1 MRMDTVA
8 KFGSACAAMLLPV
21 LVEAAQNGA
30 VDAETGAYVVTVA
43 AGADVTLSAE
53 DAAALGT
60 DVDLVKRGA
69 GRLVIATNL
78 KAQGWAGE
86 LRVEEGYL
94 RAREVGALGTAVKGT
109 VVSDGATFE
118 VDGTAVGVNTSG
130 FVSGEPFTI
139 TGRGMKEKEGDEEMG
154 VIRNVANSQ
163 YPGISSVTMLGD
175 CLYTGVEANG
185 RLDVRSDTFDM
196 NGHTLTVRGYFAL
209 TSAALA
215 HPGHI
220 AVESGVLC
228 LEGGLTFN
236 GGAEN
241 RLTVASGARVIL
253 QGAKGNLPWTLVL
266 RDGAKVERLTYGS
279 DEAGRNVW
287 AGSVELVSGQ
297 ATLVSSETKLPPLTF
312 TGNITG
318 AGGLNVTSTGNG
330 VVRLMG
336 TANTFTGG
344 LTVSG
349 GGEVWL
355 ESPGAL
361 PHGEGAGDIRL
372 DHKDARLLARARDD
386 AGTVETGWSVAEYRA
401 LADKVQVVREG
412 AAALLWNAAGE
423 TTTYDEAVSTDGFL
437 GHAGAGTL
445 RLGGDWAT
453 GDLMNLGG
461 NLDVAEG
468 AQLHLRFLD
477 LAGGTMTV
485 PGGALV
491 YCHTNAYM
499 GCAWPETAK
508 LVVESGG
515 CFMTSNES
523 PTRVYSM
530 DMGHPRYRRDASYR
544 AVLELQDG
552 ASMTGRICV
561 GTGMGRTDAAA
572 LYIRAGARFRSGG
585 TGGGSDMNIGSDGN
599 GYVEMAGWM
608 QMPGW
613 TVIGG
618 GGNGR
623 GVWVQKGG
631 EAANTSDTF
640 AIGSGGGR
648 GEAYF
653 SGGTFTAD
661 RAIQVGRGA
670 WNWTARGAHAALTAT
685 DAADVAC
692 KGGIDLAMQSNSVA
706 ALNLNG
712 GILQAKYIRKM
723 AQVMPLNS
731 GPKDAEGNYVAV
743 PFEDNTAFVNFNGGT
758 LKALQSGTLFK
769 QTAADA
775 ARPVDAVYVYPGGA
789 VFDTGGYACTIDVP
803 LVAPTG
809 QGIASIPL
817 PEPCTVPGN
826 YIGSPYVTI
835 SGDGTNAWA
844 HAVFD
849 SERGVV
855 TGIEVT
861 CPGVDYTWAK
871 ATLARGGWTN
881 EIVLADLPLA
891 ANASGG
897 LVKKGAGRLVLNAA
911 NTFAGPVEVA
921 GGTLVAGN
929 DRALP
934 VGCALALTGGTFD
947 GGGRTYTFGAVTATS
962 GGVANVSGAITAS
975 SFTKTGPGVFDLEPA
990 LDSAKPIEV
999 REGTLRLPQ
1008 VGPGLWEA
1016 AHAHATGKER
1026 EAEFRAQPVFKE
1038 AVSTSLVYLYTNGV
1052 NETSLWKD
1060 YMNVF
1065 YSGYIWNTN
1074 ATAQTW
1080 TFAGVL
1086 DDGIMLVI
1094 DETEVFSNTLW
1105 TKPVAGRVT
1114 VAPGPHRFYVAA
1126 YNGMGGAGATG
1137 CSTFANWPARHGLVW
1152 NPTDKPVNA
1161 DGTAS
1166 TNFNDYVDVVDQDRG
1181 AVFSL
1186 TRDGYEPAAPRELE
1200 IAVAAGAK
1208 VIVGDGAYAFT
1219 TYRGLGDIAGSTS
1232 IRTWI
1237 LDGAEIAA
1245 GKVMHVT
1252 GDLAFPEEAS
1262 FAFERADRLPT
1273 TGAAMTIATVDG
1285 TVAGALPAIHVPGSG
1300 TWRVFAHG
1308 HELKLSLQKGTM
1320 LILR

>member
-1 MRMDTVA
+1 MRMDMVA

-21 LVEAAQNGA
+21 LAEAAQNGA
-30 VDAETGAYVVTVA
+30 VDAATGAYVITVA
-43 AGADVTLSAE
+43 AGTDVTLSAE

-94 RAREVGALGTAVKGT
+94 RAREVGALGTAEKGT

-118 VDGTAVGVNTSG
+118 VDGSAVGVDTSG

-139 TGRGMKEKEGDEEMG
+139 TGRGMKEGDEEMG

-163 YPGISSVTMLGD
+163 YHGISSVTMRGD

-185 RLDVRSDTFDM
+185 RLDVRSDTLDM

-209 TSAALA
+209 TTAALA

-287 AGSVELVSGQ
+287 AGPVELVSGQ

-349 GGEVWL
+349 NGDVWL

-372 DHKDARLLARARDD
+372 AHKDARLLARARARDD

-453 GDLMNLGG
+453 GDLMNLEG

-491 YCHTNAYM
+491 YCHTNSYM

-561 GTGMGRTDAAA
+561 GAGMGRTDAAA

-670 WNWTARGAHAALTAT
+670 WNWKAFGAHAALTAT

-723 AQVMPLNS
+723 AQVMRLNS

-897 LVKKGAGRLVLNAA
+897 LVKKGEGRLVLNAA

-947 GGGRTYTFGAVTATS
+947 GGG
-962 GGVANVSGAITAS
+962 VANVSGAITAS
-975 SFTKTGPGVFDLEPA
+975 SFTKTGPGVFDLEPS

-1060 YMNVF
+1060 HMNVF

-1080 TFAGVL
+1080 TFAGL
-1086 DDGIMLVI
+1086 IDDGITLVI
-1094 DETEVFSNTLW
+1094 DETEVF
-1105 TKPVAGRVT
+1105 AGRWATPTAGRIT

-1126 YNGMGGAGATG
+1126 YNGMGGAGASASG
-1137 CSTFANWPARHGLVW
+1137 AWPAWRGLVW
-1152 NPTDKPVNA
+1152 NPTDEPVNA

-1166 TNFNDYVDVVDQDRG
+1166 TNIANYVDLVDAAHG

-1252 GDLAFPEEAS
+1252 GDLAFPEGAS

>member
-8 KFGSACAAMLLPV
+8 KFGSACAVLLLPV

-30 VDAETGAYVVTVA
+30 VDAVTGAYVVTVV

-60 DVDLVKRGA
+60 GVDLVKRGA

-78 KAQGWAGE
+78 KVQGWAGE

-94 RAREVGALGTAVKGT
+94 RAREVGALGTAAKGT

-118 VDGTAVGVNTSG
+118 VDGSAVGVNTSG

-139 TGRGMKEKEGDEEMG
+139 SGRGMKEGDEEMG

-185 RLDVRSDTFDM
+185 RLDVRSDTLDM

-287 AGSVELVSGQ
+287 AGPVELVSGR

-349 GGEVWL
+349 NGDVWL

-372 DHKDARLLARARDD
+372 DHKDARLLARARAD

-401 LADKVQVVREG
+401 LADNVQVVREG

-437 GHAGAGTL
+437 GHAGVGTL

-453 GDLMNLGG
+453 GDLMNLEG

-572 LYIRAGARFRSGG
+572 LYIRDGARFRSGG
-585 TGGGSDMNIGSDGN
+585 TGGGSDMNIGSDGC

-613 TVIGG
+613 TTIGG

-631 EAANTSDTF
+631 EAANTGDTF

-661 RAIQVGRGA
+661 KAIQVGRGA
-670 WNWTARGAHAALTAT
+670 WNWKAFGAHAALTAT

-712 GILQAKYIRKM
+712 GVLQAKYIRKM

-758 LKALQSGTLFK
+758 LRALQSGTLFK

-934 VGCALALTGGTFD
+934 AGCALALTGGTFD
-947 GGGRTYTFGAVTATS
+947 GGGRTWTFGAVTATS

-975 SFTKTGPGVFDLEPA
+975 SFTKTGPGVFDLEPS

-1052 NETSLWKD
+1052 NATSLWKD

-1166 TNFNDYVDVVDQDRG
+1166 TNFNDYVDVVDPDRG

-1252 GDLAFPEEAS
+1252 GDLAFPEGAS

-1300 TWRVFAHG
+1300 TWRVFARG

>member
-1 MRMDTVA
+1 MRMDMVA

-21 LVEAAQNGA
+21 LAEAAQNGA
-30 VDAETGAYVVTVA
+30 VDAATGAYVITVA
-43 AGADVTLSAE
+43 AGTDVTLSAE

-94 RAREVGALGTAVKGT
+94 RAREVGALGTAEKGT

-118 VDGTAVGVNTSG
+118 VDGSAVGVDTSG

-139 TGRGMKEKEGDEEMG
+139 TGRGMKEGDEEMG

-163 YPGISSVTMLGD
+163 YHGISSVTMRGD

-185 RLDVRSDTFDM
+185 RLDVRSDTLDM

-209 TSAALA
+209 TTAALA

-287 AGSVELVSGQ
+287 AGPVELVSGQ

-344 LTVSG
+344 LTVCG
-349 GGEVWL
+349 NGDVWL

-372 DHKDARLLARARDD
+372 AQKDARLLARARARDD

-453 GDLMNLGG
+453 GDLMNLEG

-491 YCHTNAYM
+491 YCHTNSYM

-561 GTGMGRTDAAA
+561 GAGMGRTDAAA

-670 WNWTARGAHAALTAT
+670 WNWKAFGAHAALTAT

-897 LVKKGAGRLVLNAA
+897 LVKKGEGRLVLNAA

-947 GGGRTYTFGAVTATS
+947 GGGRTWTFGAVTATS

-975 SFTKTGPGVFDLEPA
+975 SFTKTGPGVFDLEPS

-1060 YMNVF
+1060 HMNVF

-1080 TFAGVL
+1080 TFAGL
-1086 DDGIMLVI
+1086 IDDGITLVI
-1094 DETEVFSNTLW
+1094 DETEVF
-1105 TKPVAGRVT
+1105 AGRWATPTAGRIT

-1126 YNGMGGAGATG
+1126 YNGMGGAGASASG
-1137 CSTFANWPARHGLVW
+1137 AWPAWRGLVW
-1152 NPTDKPVNA
+1152 NPTDEPVNA

-1166 TNFNDYVDVVDQDRG
+1166 TNIANYVDLVDAAHG

-1252 GDLAFPEEAS
+1252 GDLTFPEGAS

>member
-1 MRMDTVA
+1 MRMDTLA
-8 KFGSACAAMLLPV
+8 KLGSACAAVLLPV
-21 LVEAAQNGA
+21 LAEAAQNGTL
-30 VDAETGAYVVTVA
+30 DAETGAYVVTVA
-43 AGADVTLSAE
+43 AGTDVTLSAE

-94 RAREVGALGTAVKGT
+94 RVREVGALGTSAKGT
-109 VVSDGATFE
+109 IVSDGATFE
-118 VDGTAVGVNTSG
+118 VDGSVVGENKSG

-139 TGRGMKEKEGDEEMG
+139 TGWGMKNEDGEEMG

-163 YPGISSVTMLGD
+163 YPGLSSVTMLGD

-185 RLDVRSDTFDM
+185 RLDARSGTLDM

-209 TSAALA
+209 TQVGLA
-215 HPGHI
+215 NPGHI
-220 AVESGVLC
+220 AVETGKLC
-228 LEGGLTFN
+228 LESWLVFN

-241 RLTVASGARVIL
+241 RLTVSSGVDLIL
-253 QGAKGNLPWTLVL
+253 QGSKGDLPWTLVL
-266 RDGAKVERLTYGS
+266 RDGAKVKRLAYGS
-279 DEAGRNVW
+279 TEAGRNVW
-287 AGSVELVSGQ
+287 AGPVELVSGR
-297 ATLVSSETKLPPLTF
+297 ATLDSSKTNFPPLTF
-312 TGNITG
+312 TGPITG
-318 AGGLNVTSTGNG
+318 AGGLNVTSGDNG
-330 VVRLMG
+330 TVRLMG
-336 TANTFTGG
+336 TASTFTGG
-344 LTVSG
+344 LVVG
-349 GGEVWL
+349 GKGNVWV
-355 ESPGAL
+355 ESPGGL
-361 PHGEGAGDIRL
+361 PYGEGAGDIRL
-372 DHKDARLLARARDD
+372 TNSKARLFVRARDD

-401 LADKVQVVREG
+401 LVDKVQVTAVG
-412 AAALLWNAAGE
+412 AAALLWNEAGE
-423 TTTYDEAVSTDGFL
+423 TTTFDGTVSTERLF

-445 RLGGDWAT
+445 KLGGGWTT

-468 AQLHLRFLD
+468 AQMHLRFLD

-485 PGGALV
+485 PDGALV

-499 GCAWPETAK
+499 GCAWPDTAR

-515 CFMTSNES
+515 CFMMSNES
-523 PTRVYSM
+523 PNRVYSM
-530 DMGHPRYRRDASYR
+530 DMGHPRSQKNESYR

-552 ASMTGRICV
+552 ASMTGRVCV
-561 GTGMGRTDAAA
+561 GVGMGMKDAAA
-572 LYIRAGARFRSGG
+572 LYIRDGARFRSGG
-585 TGGGSDMNIGSDGN
+585 TGGGSDMNIGSDGS
-599 GYVEMAGWM
+599 GYLEMAGWM

-613 TVIGG
+613 TVLGG
-618 GGNGR
+618 NANGR

-631 EAANTSDTF
+631 TATITGDTF
-640 AIGSGGGR
+640 ALGSNGGR
-648 GEAYF
+648 GTAYF

-661 RAIQVGRGA
+661 QSIQIGRGSWSQAGRGA
-670 WNWTARGAHAALTAT
+670 QASLTVA
-685 DAADVAC
+685 DAARVVC
-692 KGGIDLAMQSNSVA
+692 RKVVNLAMQSNSVA

-712 GILQAKYIRKM
+712 GVLEAPCIRKM

-731 GPKDAEGNYVAV
+731 SQNVVV
-743 PFEDNTAFVNFNGGT
+743 PFENNTAFVNFNGGT
-758 LKALQSGTLFK
+758 LKALAGGELFR
-769 QTAADA
+769 QTSADA
-775 ARPVDAVYVYPGGA
+775 ARPLDAAYVYPGGA
-789 VFDTGGYACTIDVP
+789 VFDTAGYICTVGVP

-809 QGIASIPL
+809 KGVASIPL

-826 YIGSPYVTI
+826 YIGSPHVTV

-897 LVKKGAGRLVLNAA
+897 LVKKGAGRLILNAA

-921 GGTLVAGN
+921 EGTLVAGN

-934 VGCALALTGGTFD
+934 AGNALKLTGGTFD
-947 GGGRTYTFGAVTATS
+947 GGGRAWTFGAITATS
-962 GGVANVSGAITAS
+962 GSVANVSSASTAAS
-975 SFTKTGPGVFDLEPA
+975 LTKTGPGTLDLEAA
-990 LDSAKPIEV
+990 LDLAAPLTVEA
-999 REGTLRLPQ
+999 GTLRLPQ

-1016 AHAHATGKER
+1016 ARAHATGE
-1026 EAEFRAQPVFKE
+1026 EQTAESKTRPVFKE
-1038 AVSTSLVYLYTNGV
+1038 RVSTSLVYLYTNGV
-1052 NETSLWKD
+1052 HATSLWKD
-1060 YMNVF
+1060 YMNV
-1065 YSGYIWNTN
+1065 YYAGYIWNTN
-1074 ATAQTW
+1074 ETAQTW

-1086 DDGIMLVI
+1086 DDGITLVI
-1094 DETEVFSNTLW
+1094 DETEVFVNTLW
-1105 TKPVAGRVT
+1105 TTPKAGRIT

-1126 YNGMGGAGATG
+1126 YNRTGGAGATG
-1137 CSTFANWPARHGLVW
+1137 CSTFAKWPARHGLVW
-1152 NPTDKPVNA
+1152 NPTDAPVNA
-1161 DGTAS
+1161 DGTVS
-1166 TNFNDYVDVVDQDRG
+1166 TNFNDYVDVIDPARG

-1186 TRDGYEPAAPRELE
+1186 TCDGYKAPAEARDLE
-1200 IAVAAGAK
+1200 IAVAADAK
-1208 VIVGDGAYAFT
+1208 VIVGDGLYAFT

-1245 GKVMHVT
+1245 GKTMHVT
-1252 GDLAFPEEAS
+1252 GDLAFPADAT
-1262 FAFERADRLPT
+1262 FAFVRADQLPT

-1285 TVAGALPAIHVPGSG
+1285 TVTGTLPSVYVPGSG
-1300 TWRVFAHG
+1300 VWCVFASG
-1308 HELKLSLQKGTM
+1308 HELKLGLQKGTL

>member
-30 VDAETGAYVVTVA
+30 VDAETGAYVVKVA
-43 AGADVTLSAE
+43 AGTDVTLSAE

-60 DVDLVKRGA
+60 GVDLVKRGA

-94 RAREVGALGTAVKGT
+94 RAREVGALGTAAKGT

-118 VDGTAVGVNTSG
+118 VDGSAVGVNTSG

-139 TGRGMKEKEGDEEMG
+139 TGRGMKEGGEEMG

-163 YPGISSVTMLGD
+163 YPGISPVTMHGD

-185 RLDVRSDTFDM
+185 RLDVREGTLDM

-209 TSAALA
+209 TTAALA

-220 AVESGVLC
+220 AVESGKLC

-287 AGSVELVSGQ
+287 AGPVELVSGQ

-336 TANTFTGG
+336 AANTFTGG

-386 AGTVETGWSVAEYRA
+386 AGTVETGWSVAEYRV

-453 GDLMNLGG
+453 GDLMNLEG

-661 RAIQVGRGA
+661 RGHPGRARRVELEGLRGACGADGDGRRGRRLQGGHRPCDAVEQRGRAQPQRRRPAGEVYPEDGAGHAAQLRAEGRRGELCCRAVRGQYGLRKLQRRHAQGASVRHALQADGRRRRAPGRRGVCLSGRGRLRHGGVRLHDRRAARRAHRTGHRVDPAAGALHRAGELYRFALRHDLRRWDERLGARGLRFRARRRDGHRGDVPGRGLHVGQGDARARRLDERNRAGGPAAGGERLRRPREEGRGA
-670 WNWTARGAHAALTAT
+670 
-685 DAADVAC
+685 
-692 KGGIDLAMQSNSVA
+692 
-706 ALNLNG
+706 
-712 GILQAKYIRKM
+712 
-723 AQVMPLNS
+723 
-731 GPKDAEGNYVAV
+731 
-743 PFEDNTAFVNFNGGT
+743 
-758 LKALQSGTLFK
+758 
-769 QTAADA
+769 
-775 ARPVDAVYVYPGGA
+775 ARP
-789 VFDTGGYACTIDVP
+789 
-803 LVAPTG
+803 
-809 QGIASIPL
+809 
-817 PEPCTVPGN
+817 
-826 YIGSPYVTI
+826 
-835 SGDGTNAWA
+835 
-844 HAVFD
+844 
-849 SERGVV
+849 ERREHLCG
-855 TGIEVT
+855 
-861 CPGVDYTWAK
+861 
-871 ATLARGGWTN
+871 ARGGGGRHARRG
-881 EIVLADLPLA
+881 ERPRA
-891 ANASGG
+891 AGG
-897 LVKKGAGRLVLNAA
+897 LRARADGRHIRRRREDVHVRRGHGDERRRRERVGCVHGGVVHQDGPGRLR
-911 NTFAGPVEVA
+911 P
-921 GGTLVAGN
+921 
-929 DRALP
+929 
-934 VGCALALTGGTFD
+934 
-947 GGGRTYTFGAVTATS
+947 
-962 GGVANVSGAITAS
+962 
-975 SFTKTGPGVFDLEPA
+975 
-990 LDSAKPIEV
+990 
-999 REGTLRLPQ
+999 
-1008 VGPGLWEA
+1008 
-1016 AHAHATGKER
+1016 
-1026 EAEFRAQPVFKE
+1026 
-1038 AVSTSLVYLYTNGV
+1038 
-1052 NETSLWKD
+1052 
-1060 YMNVF
+1060 
-1065 YSGYIWNTN
+1065 
-1074 ATAQTW
+1074 
-1080 TFAGVL
+1080 
-1086 DDGIMLVI
+1086 
-1094 DETEVFSNTLW
+1094 
-1105 TKPVAGRVT
+1105 
-1114 VAPGPHRFYVAA
+1114 
-1126 YNGMGGAGATG
+1126 
-1137 CSTFANWPARHGLVW
+1137 
-1152 NPTDKPVNA
+1152 
-1161 DGTAS
+1161 
-1166 TNFNDYVDVVDQDRG
+1166 
-1181 AVFSL
+1181 
-1186 TRDGYEPAAPRELE
+1186 
-1200 IAVAAGAK
+1200 
-1208 VIVGDGAYAFT
+1208 
-1219 TYRGLGDIAGSTS
+1219 
-1232 IRTWI
+1232 
-1237 LDGAEIAA
+1237 
-1245 GKVMHVT
+1245 
-1252 GDLAFPEEAS
+1252 
-1262 FAFERADRLPT
+1262 
-1273 TGAAMTIATVDG
+1273 
-1285 TVAGALPAIHVPGSG
+1285 
-1300 TWRVFAHG
+1300 
-1308 HELKLSLQKGTM
+1308 
-1320 LILR
+1320 